1 MKSTSLN
8 KVLSRNV
15 PGPRHYRKVFV
26 AGGGGA
32 IGARLVP
39 KLIEAGHTVVAT
51 ANSPQGVVEIERRG
65 AHGVLMDGLDGA
77 DVLEAVGRARPEAI
91 VHEMTAL
98 SGNPNLRHWDR
109 WFALTN
115 RLRTEGTANL
125 LDAASR
131 FGVRRFVAQGYT
143 GWTNARSGGPVKSE
157 EDPLDPDPP
166 KEMRETLGAIREL
179 ERAVLDADLEGLVLR
194 YGSLYGPG
202 TAYATE
208 YVELARERKLPLIG
222 AGVWSF
228 VHVDDAADATVSAV
242 ERGEPGIYNIVDD
255 EPAPAAEWIPLLAR
269 RSGGRP
275 PRHLPV
281 WLGRLATGE
290 VGVSLMTRIRG
301 SSNAKAK
308 RELGWRP
315 AHPSWRKALG
325 PVEEDAAVV
334 R

>member
-1 MKSTSLN
+1 M
-8 KVLSRNV
+8 
-15 PGPRHYRKVFV
+15 KVFV

-39 KLIEAGHTVVAT
+39 RLIEAGHTVVAT
-51 ANSPQGVVEIERRG
+51 ASSPQGVVEIERRG
-65 AHGVLMDGLDGA
+65 ARGALMDGLDAA
-77 DVLEAVGRARPEAI
+77 DVLEAVGGARPEAI

-98 SGNPNLRHWDR
+98 SGNPSLRHWDR

-125 LDAASR
+125 LAAASR

-143 GWTNARSGGPVKSE
+143 GWTNPRSGGPVKSE

-166 KEMRETLGAIREL
+166 RQMRETLAAIREL
-179 ERAVLDADLEGLVLR
+179 ERTVLDADLEGLVLR

-202 TAYATE
+202 TAFARE
-208 YVELARERKLPLIG
+208 YVELARERKLPVIGDG

-228 VHVDDAADATVSAV
+228 VHVDDAAEATVTAV
-242 ERGEPGIYNIVDD
+242 ERGAPGVYNIVDD
-255 EPAPAAEWIPLLAR
+255 DPARSAEWIPVLAR

-275 PRHLPV
+275 PRRLPV
-281 WLGRLATGE
+281 WFGRLATGE

-315 AHPSWRKALG
+315 AHPSWRFALG
-325 PVEEDAAVV
+325 PVD
-334 R
+334 

>member
-1 MKSTSLN
+1 
-8 KVLSRNV
+8 
-15 PGPRHYRKVFV
+15 
-26 AGGGGA
+26 
-32 IGARLVP
+32 
-39 KLIEAGHTVVAT
+39 
-51 ANSPQGVVEIERRG
+51 
-65 AHGVLMDGLDGA
+65 
-77 DVLEAVGRARPEAI
+77 
-91 VHEMTAL
+91 
-98 SGNPNLRHWDR
+98 
-109 WFALTN
+109 
-115 RLRTEGTANL
+115 
-125 LDAASR
+125 
-131 FGVRRFVAQGYT
+131 
-143 GWTNARSGGPVKSE
+143 
-157 EDPLDPDPP
+157 
-166 KEMRETLGAIREL
+166 MRETLKAIGDL

-208 YVELARERKLPLIG
+208 YVELARERKLPVIG
-222 AGVWSF
+222 DGGGVWSF

-242 ERGEPGIYNIVDD
+242 ERGGPGVYNIVDD
-255 EPAPAAEWIPLLAR
+255 DPARAAEWIPLLAR
-269 RSGGRP
+269 RSGGRA